1 MVAVLIIII
10 VILVV
15 VLMKNKADQNSEV
28 DKNFTN
34 ITSRG
39 TSPSSGF
46 QSTLK
51 PVQKPVQSYWDRWK
65 TNNPQKAKAIES
77 SLIDRDLK
85 KLHDFEI
92 KEIID
97 SFTRMSHANDI
108 PDWNDIKSNT
118 LATLNRMVD
127 ALGEHKAFSMLESG
141 IEEEVAHTHA
151 KRENTAIYIGMS
163 WLKEAMKEAKE
174 SKRHFSSASAT
185 TQKCSYL
192 STPSS
197 DELSEKEKEDI
208 LSTFKTE
215 YKQQLDN
222 ALGDNA
228 NIPLFC
234 EGYDSPIARE
244 FMHVMY
250 SYARNMEFVNK
261 AKKDGLWN
269 KMVTI
274 LVEET
279 NAYTDKYCDADVQ
292 ECIEYYNFP
301 DKPVKT
307 SRRCPCC
314 GNRDV
319 SYGFSDNEFE
329 CMECGNTWFAAYG
342 RNLYL

>member
-1 MVAVLIIII
+1 MVAVLVIII

-39 TSPSSGF
+39 TSASSGS

-51 PVQKPVQSYWDRWK
+51 PVQKPVKSYWDTWK

-77 SLIDRDLK
+77 SLNERDLK

-97 SFTRMSHANDI
+97 SFTRMSHANATA
-108 PDWNDIKSNT
+108 DWNDIKSNT
-118 LATLNRMVD
+118 LATLTRMVD
-127 ALGEHKAFSMLESG
+127 ALGEQKAFSMLENG

-151 KRENTAIYIGMS
+151 KRENTAIYIGTN

-174 SKRHFSSASAT
+174 ANRHFSSASVK

-197 DELSEKEKEDI
+197 GELSEKEKEDI

-215 YKQQLDN
+215 YKQQLAN
-222 ALGDNA
+222 ALGNNA

-244 FMHVMY
+244 FIHVMY
-250 SYARNMEFVNK
+250 SYARNTEFANK
-261 AKKDGLWN
+261 AKIDGVWN
-269 KMVTI
+269 KMLTI
-274 LVEET
+274 LIEET

-307 SRRCPCC
+307 SHRCPCC

-329 CMECGNTWFAAYG
+329 CMECGNVWFAPYG